1 MLEDFIREEKED
13 RTKEHDIAFNNFWRS
28 YIKKQVRDFEL
39 SDFEKHYY
47 LKWFKMLI
55 KSNRFSVYEI
65 NSTIQLMCVEKVFK
79 INVCSKYLGRNVEID
94 AENYDYYTLMD
105 GIYKELN
112 KVRLPKDTSLMK
124 KKFTWIAELFDFSE
138 ITKDILIFTY
148 LYRKSK
154 PFEDLC
160 YGSRGNIQLPLG
172 AYYNLCVDSF
182 VKRSDITL
190 AEKLFNNNLIVELNN
205 EGYSLSEYYIN
216 ALEDETLTTKN
227 RFIKHLIGSPQKS
240 DLTIK
245 DFDYISQLDLLKDI
259 LINASKT
266 KKQGVNILLTGFS
279 GTGKTS
285 LAKVLASESNLACY
299 AVATDKNDKEIKR
312 AERLADLQAKSAVLK
327 SIPNTC
333 LLFDEA
339 EDVFNR
345 GFSEN
350 GTSSKGYLNRLLEG
364 VSVPCIFTTNDS
376 YNVDVA
382 FMRRMSYIL
391 ETPILSEEQRLKL
404 WQRVTKKNNLKVSK
418 NKLEELSKSYDV
430 PPAIIANAVE
440 TTKLVNGGDEV
451 FDEIIESVASVVTK
465 KKEVKKK
472 RDFDKKSY
480 NIDIVN
486 ADVNMRCLTEMLLKA
501 NRLDFTVCLY
511 GPSGCGKTQWAK
523 ALLDSMS
530 LDYITCKASDILSKW
545 VGGSEEN
552 LDNKFREATEKQCGL
567 IIDEADT
574 FIMEREMANNSWERS
589 LSNEFLVQLENFKYP
604 CLCTTNLMNIV
615 DSAAYRRFLI
625 KVGFKYMQSHH
636 FKRAMKFFFNI
647 DSDKFLKGVTPADF
661 SVVKRELEFFGNAS
675 EDEIIKLLQ
684 REVDVKKDKNI
695 KQGVGF

>member
-1 MLEDFIREEKED
+1 MNKVEVVKN
-13 RTKEHDIAFNNFWRS
+13 TKIKAQDVAFNNFWRS
-28 YIKKQVRDFEL
+28 YIKKQVREFEL
-39 SDFEKHYY
+39 SDFEKPYY
-47 LKWFKMLI
+47 LKWLKNLI
-55 KSNRFSVYEI
+55 KSNCFSVYDI
-65 NSTIQLMCVEKVFK
+65 NSTVQLLCVEKIFK
-79 INVCSKYLGRNVEID
+79 LDICSKYLDNNVEID
-94 AENYDYYTLMD
+94 SEKYDYYSLMD
-105 GIYKELN
+105 DIYVKLN
-112 KVRLPKDTSLMK
+112 KIKLPKNTSLME
-124 KKFTWIAELFDFSE
+124 KKFNWISELFEFSE
-138 ITKDILIFTY
+138 ITKDILVFIY
-148 LYRKSK
+148 LYRRSK
-154 PFEDLC
+154 PFEDLSNC
-160 YGSRGNIQLPLG
+160 TRGGFSLPLG
-172 AYYNLCVDSF
+172 AYYALHNDSY
-182 VKRSDITL
+182 VKKSDILL
-190 AEKLFNNNLIVELNN
+190 AEKLFNDNLIIELDNN
-205 EGYSLSEYYIN
+205 EYNLSDYYIS
-216 ALEDETLTTKN
+216 AIEDETLTTKN
-227 RFIKHLIGSPQKS
+227 KFIKHLIGNPQKS

-245 DFDYISQLDLLKDI
+245 DFDYIEQTELIKNI

-285 LAKVLASESNLACY
+285 LAKVLATESKLACY
-299 AVATDKNDKEIKR
+299 AVATDKNGKEIKR
-312 AERLADLQAKSAVLK
+312 EDRLADLQAKSAVLK

-350 GTSSKGYLNRLLEG
+350 GTASKGYLNRLLEN
-364 VSVPCIFTTNDS
+364 VAVPCIFTTNDS
-376 YNVDVA
+376 CNVDVA
-382 FMRRMSYIL
+382 FMRRMNYIL
-391 ETPILSEEQRLKL
+391 ETPILSDEQRLKL
-404 WQRVTKKNNLKVSK
+404 WQRVVKKNNLKVSR
-418 NKLEELSKSYDV
+418 NKLEELSNSYDV
-430 PPAIIANAVE
+430 PPAIITNAVE

-451 FDEIIESVASVVTK
+451 FNEIIESIASVVTK
-465 KKEVKKK
+465 KREVKKRK
-472 RDFDKKSY
+472 DFDKGSY

-486 ADVNMRCLTEMLLKA
+486 ADANLKCLTEVLLKA

-589 LSNEFLVQLENFKYP
+589 LSNEFLVQVENFKYP
-604 CLCTTNLMNIV
+604 LIITTNLMNII

-625 KVGFKYMQSHH
+625 KVKFKYMQEKH
-636 FKRAMKFFFNI
+636 FKQAMKFFFNI
-647 DSDKFLKGVTPADF
+647 DSDKFLKGATPADF
-661 SVVKRELEFFGNAS
+661 SVVKRELEFFGGAS
-675 EDEIIKLLQ
+675 ENQIIELLQ
-684 REVDVKKDKNI
+684 REISVKKDKEI